1 MKTKFAIG
9 CLIQWYECNII
20 EEYLDSLQD
29 AISKYDGEVL
39 VDFTVVR
46 NEDLEKCISH
56 EKKLDK
62 VVVNEQ
68 FVVNKSKPFVVIS
81 NDSEPSEEKAKIK
94 SAPAKR
100 TGTK

>member
-1 MKTKFAIG
+1 M
-9 CLIQWYECNII
+9 YEIP
-20 EEYLDSLQD
+20 
-29 AISKYDGEVL
+29 
-39 VDFTVVR
+39 
-46 NEDLEKCISH
+46 SH

-81 NDSEPSEEKAKIK
+81 NDTELSSKKEKIK
-94 SAPAKR
+94 TEPAKR